1 MTGSLYNTS
10 RSELYVQVF
19 TNVVR
24 GHDEHDAE
32 MQDAHANLLIDI
44 RWADV
49 ARAFAFVLHR
59 EALRGEIRPLA
70 RTFER
75 MAGQAASAAFGTR
88 NHEKIPSWFFQNF
101 ECFLASTLHKLLLH
115 FRNPRTLAPQ
125 HGAEGLRGGGA
136 LPR

>member
-49 ARAFAFVLHR
+49 ARRVC
-59 EALRGEIRPLA
+59 IR
-70 RTFER
+70 
-75 MAGQAASAAFGTR
+75 AA
-88 NHEKIPSWFFQNF
+88 Q
-101 ECFLASTLHKLLLH
+101 
-115 FRNPRTLAPQ
+115 
-125 HGAEGLRGGGA
+125 GGA
-136 LPR
+136 PRGDSTACAHL